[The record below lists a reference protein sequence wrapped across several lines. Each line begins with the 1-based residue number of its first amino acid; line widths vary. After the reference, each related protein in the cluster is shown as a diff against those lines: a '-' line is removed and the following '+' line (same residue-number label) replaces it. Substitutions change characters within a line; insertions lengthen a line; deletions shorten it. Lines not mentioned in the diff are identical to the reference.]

1 MNISVSL
8 DGTQYQVK
16 PDKIEIAK
24 ISKRIAKRPV
34 NLSLEELASYV
45 GNYGCSFCPAVF
57 NNGERKSD
65 AFNEMQ
71 IFALDFDSEVTFEM
85 IRTRAEK
92 YDLPIAFA
100 YHTFSSTEL
109 SERFRVVFIHEC
121 PVSNAIAAKV
131 ILALLLEI
139 FLDADRQCKDVSRM
153 FLGGKGLICFQ
164 EEMFN
169 IASLALQYQ
178 KYEYITNYSNY
189 SRTIKGFA
197 KKNKVALKGSY
208 LEIDR
213 ASQLG
218 RIEDFSEKPIYIII
232 GNDVKSSFF
241 IKMASYQTDKRD
253 DKVLNNQIRVKW
265 SENEKK
271 CALYRDFLNGGE
283 LEHNE
288 KFLLLT
294 NFVNIRGGRSKFLS
308 YIKNRGED
316 LEDWSFYF
324 GYAKSMGYKP
334 QFCENGCKYCN
345 YCNHKANMVLTIAE
359 REKIQRLDD
368 SKEYVSV
375 EKVYAHIESC
385 LKDAISEI
393 RDGLYLI
400 PAQTASGKT
409 QAYCNLVQSLKNE
422 KIIIAVPTNL
432 LKQQVAE
439 ELHIREINAVVT
451 PSIEEM
457 KVPGELVDEVKY
469 YYDIGISR
477 MAAKVLRKFI
487 IDHEK
492 ERSPEIIMAVQKCK
506 EYLSFY
512 SNITKFEYIVTT
524 HARLLTLSE
533 AELKG
538 YTVIIDE
545 DILLYLFKNIKKVSL
560 KSVEKVLSL
569 DHCPLALKTLLS
581 QIKDTKDNVYKKVTP
596 MSEEDVISEEDL
608 YKYGISENVN
618 DLVKASV
625 YYKEKDGGVQY
636 FYPKMLPKSK
646 YIILSASLS
655 PALYRQYFLGWYVKE
670 YPKKEACYLGRLIQ
684 YSAYSMS
691 RKDISKR
698 GGKVIDS
705 IKDIC
710 GYIPIITF
718 KGMGEGYNEYG
729 LHFGNTEGIN
739 AFTGK
744 NIAVVGTPHNAETV
758 YKLIAF
764 HLGVHASDALHWQII
779 EYGGYKF
786 GFTTYNNPMLREIQ
800 LYFIKSELEQS
811 IGRARLLR
819 FPSTVYLF
827 SDFPCEQAEL
837 VQEEYIKKIEQ

>member
-1 MNISVSL
+1 MNVSVSL

-16 PDKIEIAK
+16 PDKIEMAK
-24 ISKRIAKRPV
+24 ISIRIAKRPV
-34 NLSLEELASYV
+34 NLPLEELASYV

-65 AFNEMQ
+65 AFSEMQ
-71 IFALDFDSEVTFEM
+71 IFALDFDSKVTFEM

-121 PVSNAIAAKV
+121 PVNNAIAAKV
-131 ILALLLEI
+131 ILALLHEV
-139 FLDADRQCKDVSRM
+139 FLDADGQCKDVSRI
-153 FLGGKGLICFQ
+153 FLGGKGLIYFH
-164 EEMFN
+164 EETFN
-169 IASLALQYQ
+169 IASLGLQYQ

-189 SRTIKGFA
+189 SRKIKGFA
-197 KKNKVALKGSY
+197 KKNKVALNGSY
-208 LEIDR
+208 LEIGR
-213 ASQLG
+213 ALQLG

-253 DKVLNNQIRVKW
+253 NKVLNDQIRVKW
-265 SENEKK
+265 SENGKK
-271 CALYRDFLNGGE
+271 CALYKDFLNGVE

-308 YIKNRGED
+308 YIEKRGD
-316 LEDWSFYF
+316 NLKDWSFYF

-334 QFCENGCKYCN
+334 QLCENGCKYCN
-345 YCNHKANMVLTIAE
+345 YCNHKANMLLTIAE

-368 SKEYVSV
+368 SKGYVSV
-375 EKVYAHIESC
+375 ENVYAHIESC
-385 LKDAISEI
+385 LKDAMSEI

-400 PAQTASGKT
+400 PAQTAAGKT
-409 QAYCNLVQSLKNE
+409 KAYCDLVQSLKNE

-432 LKQQVAE
+432 LKQQVVE
-439 ELHIREINAVVT
+439 ELHIRGINAVVT
-451 PSIEEM
+451 PSIDEM
-457 KVPGELVDEVKY
+457 KVPEELVNEVKY
-469 YYDIGISR
+469 YYDIGINR

-487 IDHEK
+487 IDHEE
-492 ERSPEIIMAVQKCK
+492 ERNPEIIMAVQKCK

-512 SNITKFEYIVTT
+512 SNIKRFEYIVTT
-524 HARLLTLSE
+524 HARLLTLSDDD
-533 AELKG
+533 LKG

-560 KSVEKVLSL
+560 RTIEKVLCL
-569 DHCPLALKTLLS
+569 DHCPLALKALLS
-581 QIKDTKDNVYKKVTP
+581 QIKGTKDNTYKTVTP
-596 MSEEDVISEEDL
+596 MSEEAIISEDDL
-608 YKYGISENVN
+608 YQYGISENVN
-618 DLVKASV
+618 DLVQASV
-625 YYKEKDGGVQY
+625 YYKEKNGDIQY
-636 FYPKMLPKSK
+636 FCPKMLPKAK

-655 PALYRQYFLGWYVKE
+655 PELYRQYFCGWYVKE
-670 YPKKEACYLGRLIQ
+670 YSKKEAYYLGRLIQ
-684 YSAYSMS
+684 YSAHSMS
-691 RKDISKR
+691 RKDIFKR
-698 GGKVIDS
+698 GDKAMDS

-710 GYIPIITF
+710 GDIPIITF
-718 KGMGEGYNEYG
+718 SKMGKGFNEYE

-739 AFTGK
+739 ALTGK
-744 NIAVVGTPHNAETV
+744 DIAVVGTPHYAETV

-764 HLGVHASDALHWQII
+764 HLGIDVSDALHWQII
-779 EYGGYKF
+779 KYRGYKF

-837 VQEEYIKKIEQ
+837 VQEEYIKEIEQ